1 MLKFVNRCSKQKTK
15 EPMESWVKGRRIK
28 MNKEQLKGK
37 RFLED
42 LLKYATEIGEKT
54 AELAYWRAD
63 GLAENSDSE
72 DISAREQELELLIQS
87 LTKKKLD
94 ATRMID
100 KMEDP
105 VARAVLR
112 RRYILCDTW
121 ARIADSCGGMSERN
135 AHYIHDMALLDFE
148 KIYTSG

>member
-1 MLKFVNRCSKQKTK
+1 
-15 EPMESWVKGRRIK
+15 MESWVKRRRIK

>member
-1 MLKFVNRCSKQKTK
+1 
-15 EPMESWVKGRRIK
+15 MESWVKGRRIK

-100 KMEDP
+100 KMEDQ

>member
-1 MLKFVNRCSKQKTK
+1 
-15 EPMESWVKGRRIK
+15 
-28 MNKEQLKGK
+28 MNKDHLKGK

-42 LLKYATEIGEKT
+42 LLKYTTEIGEKT
-54 AELAYWRAD
+54 AELAYWRAN
-63 GLAENSDSE
+63 GLVGESASDSE
-72 DISAREQELELLIQS
+72 DISAREKELEMLIQS

-148 KIYTSG
+148 KIYTAE

>member
-1 MLKFVNRCSKQKTK
+1 
-15 EPMESWVKGRRIK
+15 
-28 MNKEQLKGK
+28 MNKDHLKGK

-54 AELAYWRAD
+54 AELAYWRAN
-63 GLAENSDSE
+63 GLARGADSDSE
-72 DISAREQELELLIQS
+72 DISAREKELEMLIQS

-148 KIYTSG
+148 KIYTSE

>member
-1 MLKFVNRCSKQKTK
+1 MLLRLERKPR
-15 EPMESWVKGRRIK
+15 SWP
-28 MNKEQLKGK
+28 
-37 RFLED
+37 
-42 LLKYATEIGEKT
+42 IGD
-54 AELAYWRAD
+54 AN
-63 GLAENSDSE
+63 GLAGESDFDSE
-72 DISAREQELELLIQS
+72 DISARERELELLIQA

-148 KIYTSG
+148 KIYTSK

>member
-1 MLKFVNRCSKQKTK
+1 MK
-15 EPMESWVKGRRIK
+15 SWVKGRRIK
-28 MNKEQLKGK
+28 MSKEQLKGK

-42 LLKYATEIGEKT
+42 LQKYATEIGEKT
-54 AELAYWRAD
+54 AELAYWRVS
-63 GLAENSDSE
+63 GLVENSDSK
-72 DISAREQELELLIQS
+72 DISAREQELERLIQS

>member
-1 MLKFVNRCSKQKTK
+1 
-15 EPMESWVKGRRIK
+15 MESWVKGRRIK

-135 AHYIHDMALLDFE
+135 AHYIHDIALLDFE

>member
-1 MLKFVNRCSKQKTK
+1 
-15 EPMESWVKGRRIK
+15 MESWVKGRRIK

>member
-1 MLKFVNRCSKQKTK
+1 
-15 EPMESWVKGRRIK
+15 
-28 MNKEQLKGK
+28 MNKNHLKGK

-54 AELAYWRAD
+54 AELEYWRANGILGLLDCDSD
-63 GLAENSDSE
+63 G
-72 DISAREQELELLIQS
+72 ISTREKELEALIQS
-87 LTKKKLD
+87 LTRKKLD

-100 KMEDP
+100 ELEDP

-121 ARIADSCGGMSERN
+121 ARIAESCGGMSERN

-148 KIYTSG
+148 KIYTSK

>member
-1 MLKFVNRCSKQKTK
+1 
-15 EPMESWVKGRRIK
+15 MESWVKGRRIK

-94 ATRMID
+94 TTRMID

>member
-1 MLKFVNRCSKQKTK
+1 
-15 EPMESWVKGRRIK
+15 
-28 MNKEQLKGK
+28 MNKEHLKGK
-37 RFLED
+37 LFLED
-42 LLKYATEIGEKT
+42 LLKYTTEIGEKT
-54 AELAYWRAD
+54 AELEYWRSGGFQGFAD
-63 GLAENSDSE
+63 CDSDSVSE
-72 DISAREQELELLIQS
+72 REKELEALIQS

-100 KMEDP
+100 KLADP
-105 VARAVLR
+105 VARAILR

-148 KIYTSG
+148 KIYMSK

>member
-1 MLKFVNRCSKQKTK
+1 MLKFVNRCSKQKAK

-135 AHYIHDMALLDFE
+135 AL
-148 KIYTSG
+148 TSMIWHCSF

>member
-1 MLKFVNRCSKQKTK
+1 
-15 EPMESWVKGRRIK
+15 

-112 RRYILCDTW
+112 RRCILCDTW

>member
-1 MLKFVNRCSKQKTK
+1 
-15 EPMESWVKGRRIK
+15 

-94 ATRMID
+94 TTRMID

>member
-1 MLKFVNRCSKQKTK
+1 M
-15 EPMESWVKGRRIK
+15 
-28 MNKEQLKGK
+28 
-37 RFLED
+37 
-42 LLKYATEIGEKT
+42 
-54 AELAYWRAD
+54 
-63 GLAENSDSE
+63 
-72 DISAREQELELLIQS
+72 LIQS

-148 KIYTSG
+148 KIYTSE

>member
-1 MLKFVNRCSKQKTK
+1 
-15 EPMESWVKGRRIK
+15 MESWVKGRRIK

-135 AHYIHDMALLDFE
+135 VHYIHDMALLDFE

>member
-1 MLKFVNRCSKQKTK
+1 
-15 EPMESWVKGRRIK
+15 MESWVKGRRIK

-54 AELAYWRAD
+54 AGLAYWRAD